1 MDVDKLFKVSQSI
14 FNSIIDN
21 TNHFVFA
28 SHPLLSLSLSLSP
41 QLPKLPS
48 SSLNKRKWAEPT
60 AESLKAAKTQDSDSP
75 SSSKR
80 PPSAS
85 VQDVDDQDRDPDD
98 DGEFAPGNDADYFI
112 EDDDEGGR
120 FYGGGLTDTQKR
132 ILEVMNRDRGPD
144 QEKVSWIVVFRSNSY
159 PLES

>member
-1 MDVDKLFKVSQSI
+1 MHLILFY
-14 FNSIIDN
+14 
-21 TNHFVFA
+21 
-28 SHPLLSLSLSLSP
+28 LSLFSLHLITFP

-75 SSSKR
+75 SSSSSSKR
-80 PPSAS
+80 VPPSAS
-85 VQDVDDQDRDPDD
+85 VQDVDDEDRDPED

-132 ILEVMNRDRGPD
+132 ILEVMNIDGGQD
-144 QEKVSWIVVFRSNSY
+144 QEKVSYS
-159 PLES
+159 